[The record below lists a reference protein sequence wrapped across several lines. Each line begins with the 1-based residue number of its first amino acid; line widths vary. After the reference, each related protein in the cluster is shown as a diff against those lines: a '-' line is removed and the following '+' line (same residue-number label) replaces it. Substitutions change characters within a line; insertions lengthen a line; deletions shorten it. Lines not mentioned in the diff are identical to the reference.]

1 MAGRVRVGISSW
13 TEPTLIKSGAFY
25 PPDATTAEDRL
36 RFYAQQFPIV
46 EVDSTF
52 YALPNEKTA
61 ALWVERTPPDFIF
74 DVKAFALLTQH
85 PAPPE
90 RLPKDFRERLGV
102 TTGNVYFKDLKP
114 KDKEEIWDRFRA
126 GLQPLVDARK
136 LGAIVFQFPKWFL
149 PNPSAYRF
157 LEDLREWVPDVP
169 VAVEFR
175 QQSWMSEFRR
185 DRVLQF
191 LKDHHLSYVG
201 VDEPQGF
208 KSSVPPVAAATAPL
222 AMVRFHGRNQE
233 TWEKKGITTAE
244 KFRYLYDRSELLPWV
259 ARIRELAQQAQ
270 DVHVIMNNCYGDY
283 AVRNAHDLSEL
294 LETVPGSTDR
304 TRQIGRG
311 AADPG

>member
-61 ALWVERTPPDFIF
+61 ALWVDRTPPDFIF

-90 RLPKDFRERLGV
+90 RLPKDLREKLGV
-102 TTGNVYFKDLKP
+102 TAGNVYFKDLKP

-126 GLQPLVDARK
+126 GLQPLVDAKK

-149 PNPSAYRF
+149 PNPPAYRF
-157 LEDLREWVPDVP
+157 MEDLLEWVPDVP

-185 DRVLQF
+185 DRVLEF
-191 LKDHHLSYVG
+191 LKDHRLTYVA

-208 KSSVPPVAAATAPL
+208 TSSVPPVAVATAPL

-244 KFRYLYDRSELLPWV
+244 KFRYLYERSELIPWV
-259 ARIRELAQQAQ
+259 ARIRELAQHAQ
-270 DVHVIMNNCYGDY
+270 EVHVIMNNCYGDY
-283 AVRNAHDLSEL
+283 AVRNARDLTDL
-294 LETVPGSTDR
+294 LQS
-304 TRQIGRG
+304 
-311 AADPG
+311 

>member
-25 PPDATTAEDRL
+25 PPEATTAEDRL

-90 RLPKDFRERLGV
+90 RLPKDLRERLGV

-149 PNPSAYRF
+149 PNPAAYRF
-157 LEDLREWVPDVP
+157 MEDLREWVPDVA

-191 LKDHHLSYVG
+191 LKDQRLTYVV

-208 KSSVPPVAAATAPL
+208 TSSVPPVAAATASL

-244 KFRYLYDRSELLPWV
+244 KFRYLYDRSELIPWV

-270 DVHVIMNNCYGDY
+270 EVHVIMNNCYGDY
-283 AVRNAHDLSEL
+283 AVRNARDLTEL
-294 LETVPGSTDR
+294 LES
-304 TRQIGRG
+304 
-311 AADPG
+311 

>member
-1 MAGRVRVGISSW
+1 MSHMAGRVRVGISSW

-36 RFYAQQFPIV
+36 RFYAEQFPIV

-52 YALPNEKTA
+52 YALPNENTA
-61 ALWVERTPPDFIF
+61 ALWVDRTPSDFIF

-90 RLPKDFRERLGV
+90 RLPKDLRERLGV
-102 TTGNVYFKDLKP
+102 TSGNVYFKDLKP
-114 KDKEEIWDRFRA
+114 KDKEEIWERFRA

-136 LGAIVFQFPKWFL
+136 LGTIVFQFPKWFL
-149 PNPSAYRF
+149 PNPLAYRF
-157 LEDLREWVPDVP
+157 MEDLREWVPDAA

-175 QQSWMSEFRR
+175 QQSWMTEFRR

-191 LKDHHLSYVG
+191 LKDHRLTYVG

-208 KSSVPPVAAATAPL
+208 VSSVPPVVAFTAPL

-244 KFRYLYDRSELLPWV
+244 KFRYLYDRSELVPWV

-270 DVHVIMNNCYGDY
+270 DVHVVMNNCYGDY
-283 AVRNAHDLSEL
+283 AVRNARDLSEL
-294 LETVPGSTDR
+294 LES
-304 TRQIGRG
+304 
-311 AADPG
+311 

>member
-36 RFYAQQFPIV
+36 RFYAKHFPIV

-61 ALWVERTPPDFIF
+61 ALWVDRTPPDFIF

-90 RLPKDFRERLGV
+90 RLPKDLRERLGV

-149 PNPSAYRF
+149 PNPPAYRF
-157 LEDLREWVPDVP
+157 MEDLREWLPDVP

-191 LKDHHLSYVG
+191 LKDHRLTYVG

-208 KSSVPPVAAATAPL
+208 NSSVPPVAAATAPL

-244 KFRYLYDRSELLPWV
+244 KFRYLYDRSELAPWV

-270 DVHVIMNNCYGDY
+270 EVHVVMNNCYGDY
-283 AVRNAHDLSEL
+283 AVRNSRDLSEL
-294 LETVPGSTDR
+294 LES
-304 TRQIGRG
+304 
-311 AADPG
+311 